1 MNLRPN
7 ESRETKEKQEVE
19 ETPTKNYVK
28 TSVTLSRPNASKARE
43 YVAKQ
48 QLLYTQGKRK
58 RNYSFSQFFND
69 AVQHYL
75 ETLEKGETHEEN
87 H

>member
-7 ESRETKEKQEVE
+7 ESRVPEEKQETE
-19 ETPTKNYVK
+19 ETLTKDYVK

-69 AVQHYL
+69 AVKHYL
-75 ETLEKGETHEEN
+75 EVLEKGESHEEN
-87 H
+87 R

>member
-7 ESRETKEKQEVE
+7 EPQKTEEIETPE
-19 ETPTKNYVK
+19 ETPTKDYVK
-28 TSVTLSRPNASKARE
+28 TSVTLSRANASKVRE

-58 RNYSFSQFFND
+58 RNYSFSQFFNK
-69 AVQHYL
+69 AIQHYL
-75 ETLEKGETHEEN
+75 EMLETGETHEDN
-87 H
+87 R

>member
-7 ESRETKEKQEVE
+7 EARAEEKDTAE
-19 ETPTKNYVK
+19 ESPTKDYVK
-28 TSVTLSRPNASKARE
+28 TSITLSRQNASRTRE

-58 RNYSFSQFFND
+58 RSYSFSQFFNE
-69 AVQHYL
+69 AVRQYL
-75 ETLEKGETHEEN
+75 EMLEKGETHEDN
-87 H
+87 R

>member
-7 ESRETKEKQEVE
+7 ESREPEETETVE
-19 ETPTKNYVK
+19 ETPTKDYVK
-28 TSVTLSRPNASKARE
+28 TSVTLSRPNASRARE

-48 QLLYTQGKRK
+48 QLLYAQGKRK

-69 AVQHYL
+69 AVRHYL

-87 H
+87 R

>member
-7 ESRETKEKQEVE
+7 ESREPEENQTTE
-19 ETPTKNYVK
+19 ETPTKDYVK
-28 TSVTLSRPNASKARE
+28 TSVTLSRLNASRARE

-75 ETLEKGETHEEN
+75 EVLERGETHEEN
-87 H
+87 R